1 MLAKRLTIL
10 NSIYSHAELSTP
22 SFIIDSPRQQ
32 DIDSDNYHNMLN
44 ILISNT
50 PDDVQLI
57 IAAVQNNFID
67 SIKGNFE
74 EINLESTRLTA
85 EEYELANFLILH
97 S

>member
-32 DIDSDNYHNMLN
+32 DIDSDNYHHMLN

-57 IAAVQNNFID
+57 IAGVQNNFIN

-74 EINLESTRLTA
+74 EINPESTLLTA

>member
-1 MLAKRLTIL
+1 
-10 NSIYSHAELSTP
+10 
-22 SFIIDSPRQQ
+22 
-32 DIDSDNYHNMLN
+32 MLN

-50 PDDVQLI
+50 HDDVQLI

-74 EINLESTRLTA
+74 EINLESTLLTA
-85 EEYELANFLILH
+85 EEYELTNFLILH

>member
-1 MLAKRLTIL
+1 
-10 NSIYSHAELSTP
+10 
-22 SFIIDSPRQQ
+22 
-32 DIDSDNYHNMLN
+32 MLN

-67 SIKGNFE
+67 NIKGNFE
-74 EINLESTRLTA
+74 EINLESTPLTA

>member
-1 MLAKRLTIL
+1 
-10 NSIYSHAELSTP
+10 
-22 SFIIDSPRQQ
+22 
-32 DIDSDNYHNMLN
+32 MLN

-57 IAAVQNNFID
+57 IAGVQNNFIN

-74 EINLESTRLTA
+74 EINPESTLLTA

>member
-22 SFIIDSPRQQ
+22 SFVIDSPQQ
-32 DIDSDNYHNMLN
+32 QNIDSHNMLN

-57 IAAVQNNFID
+57 IAAVQNNFIN

-74 EINLESTRLTA
+74 EINLESTLLIA